1 MFGGLKMVRFAIIAT
16 EKDTAS
22 KNIGKK
28 IVELGGFQKSEDK
41 PYPTFKKGNDILVWH
56 PEDLVFATDLSEHYD
71 PECFVFVFRHKA
83 ENPKPML
90 TVHVT
95 GNLNSEP
102 MRAGNPYE
110 LGISHP
116 SYMFKVLNGLKKYA
130 PEGYS
135 ISYEATHHSPTNLI
149 KPLMFVE
156 IGSSEEQWNDSRAV
170 EAVAKAILDL
180 LENPQT
186 KCTSCIGLGG
196 GHYVDRFTRRAF
208 EKNYAFGHIIPS
220 YEFEKTKSEVI
231 QQAIDKTIG
240 IQKAVLDQRSQGKEE
255 ERKAILEVMKKNQI
269 EVIKLK

>member
-1 MFGGLKMVRFAIIAT
+1 MSLETMVRFAIIAT

-28 IVELGGFQKSEDK
+28 IAELGRFEKSGEK
-41 PYPTFKKGNDILVWH
+41 SYPTYKSGNDILVWY

-90 TVHVT
+90 TVHAT

-102 MRAGNPYE
+102 MRAGDPYE
-110 LGISHP
+110 LGICHP
-116 SYMFKVLNGLKKYA
+116 AFMFKVLTGLKKYA

-135 ISYEATHHSPTNLI
+135 ISYEATHHSPTNLT

-156 IGSSEEQWNDSRAV
+156 VGSSEDQWNDSKAV

-180 LENPQT
+180 LENP
-186 KCTSCIGLGG
+186 KVECTSCIGLGG
-196 GHYVDRFTRRAF
+196 GHYADRFTRRAF
-208 EKNYAFGHIIPS
+208 EENYAFGHIIPS
-220 YEFEKTKSEVI
+220 YEFGKTKPEVI

-240 IQKAVLDQRSQGKEE
+240 IQKAVLDKRSQGSEE
-255 ERKAILEVMKKNQI
+255 ERNTILGVMEKNQI